1 MHLRNSRWWTYFSES
16 SNEAWFV
23 KIFSHTLGKVGAAVA
38 AIVVGFFAAV
48 FLYALSERRQS
59 QTVYKN
65 TAMITEDNR
74 RFEYPTTTDQD
85 PMPSKPMSSKIERN
99 RSHGFDGSTTLLE
112 SYEHFM
118 AMSESPRARLGLY
131 ETLKQCDGFGSVRS
145 VEEFDKLATSELRGA
160 IRSVTP
166 GSTSRVKNSRLVK
179 PKSFLISLTATSN
192 LIRRMQ

>member
-1 MHLRNSRWWTYFSES
+1 MHLRNSRWRTYFSES

-23 KIFSHTLGKVGAAVA
+23 KIFSHTLGKVGA

-65 TAMITEDNR
+65 TAMITEDDR

-85 PMPSKPMSSKIERN
+85 PMPSKPIPSKIERN
-99 RSHGFDGSTTLLE
+99 RSHEFDGSTTLLK

-118 AMSESPRARLGLY
+118 AMSESPSA
-131 ETLKQCDGFGSVRS
+131 
-145 VEEFDKLATSELRGA
+145 
-160 IRSVTP
+160 P
-166 GSTSRVKNSRLVK
+166 ST
-179 PKSFLISLTATSN
+179 
-192 LIRRMQ
+192 